1 MDELEDYAIKKVAKG
16 GFIIFIGIILSSL
29 AFLFYKILA
38 ARYLGPSDY
47 GLLVLGITILNIA
60 SVFALA
66 GIHQGIG
73 KFINH
78 YLAKKQHD
86 KVKGLLISSFI
97 ITISLSIVIL
107 FLLYYF
113 SDVIAERIF
122 NMEGLNTIIAI
133 FSVGVPFSVLT
144 QLLKYYFFAFK
155 KPEYV
160 IISESIFEKML
171 NLAFLIVVIS
181 ISASLYAVG
190 WAYVLSLIISS
201 VVAALL
207 LKSKI
212 KNILKKSLKPAF
224 DFKQLIP
231 FSFPLMV
238 TGILGMALAW
248 TDTIFIGIF
257 KSNADVG
264 IYNVAYII
272 ASALMIIWL
281 SFGNIFYPIIS
292 ELYAKK
298 AKDAI
303 RKTFETVSRWI
314 FILVLPIFIFVLA
327 FPARTLSITFGQNYL
342 GAALPLV
349 ILIIG
354 YFFTTLFGLSE
365 HGLRTFNKTKFLGLT
380 TLIGLIANIF
390 LNIILIPLYGI
401 VGAAIATTLSL
412 LSINATKFFMFKK
425 ILKFGYNKQLY
436 LKYISSGIISF
447 AVVFYIFKLLN
458 LYYTFF
464 FILAILVY
472 IVFYYVLLIIFKSF
486 SEEDFAVLEAVERR
500 MGIKFTIIKKLLG
513 R

>member
-1 MDELEDYAIKKVAKG
+1 MGELEDYAIKKVAKG

-38 ARYLGPSDY
+38 ARYLGPADY

-66 GIHQGIG
+66 GIHQSIG

-122 NMEGLNTIIAI
+122 NIEGLNTIIAI
-133 FSVGVPFSVLT
+133 FSIGVPFSVLT

-160 IISESIFEKML
+160 VISESIFEKML
-171 NLAFLIVVIS
+171 NLVFLIVVLS
-181 ISASLYAVG
+181 ISASLYTVG
-190 WAYVLSLIISS
+190 WAYVISLIISS
-201 VVAALL
+201 IVAALL

-212 KNILKKSLKPAF
+212 KNVLKKSLKPAF

-231 FSFPLMV
+231 FSLPLMLI
-238 TGILGMALAW
+238 GILGMALAW

-281 SFGNIFYPIIS
+281 SFGDIFYPIIS

-314 FILVLPIFIFVLA
+314 FIITLPVFIIVLMFSSLVIPVIFGQSYQRAVLP
-327 FPARTLSITFGQNYL
+327 LSI
-342 GAALPLV
+342 LV
-349 ILIIG
+349 VG
-354 YFFTTLFGLSE
+354 YFLITIFGLAE
-365 HGLRTFNKTKFLGLT
+365 YGLRTFKKTKFLGALT
-380 TLIGLIANIF
+380 LAVF
-390 LNIILIPLYGI
+390 LVNVLLNVILIPIWGI
-401 VGAAIATTLSL
+401 VGAAIATTFSLLILSL
-412 LSINATKFFMFKK
+412 VQMLYFKK
-425 ILKFGYNKQLY
+425 LLKFSYNKTLY
-436 LKYISSGIISF
+436 FKGISSGIIASIIF
-447 AVVFYIFKLLN
+447 FYSIKLFETSIYFLVLALTVYMI
-458 LYYTFF
+458 LYL
-464 FILAILVY
+464 I
-472 IVFYYVLLIIFKSF
+472 LLIIFKSF
-486 SEEDFAVLEAVERR
+486 SEEDIIVMEAVERR
-500 MGIKFTIIKKLLG
+500 IGIKLTVIK
-513 R
+513 RFMR